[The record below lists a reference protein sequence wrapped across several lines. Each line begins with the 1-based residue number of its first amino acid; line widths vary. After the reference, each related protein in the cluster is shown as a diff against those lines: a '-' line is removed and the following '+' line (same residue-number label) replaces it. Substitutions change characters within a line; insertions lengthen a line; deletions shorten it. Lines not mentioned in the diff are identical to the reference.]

1 VKEAGGIVTDIAVL
15 SEITFL
21 GGRQRIAEHSPDVTI
36 HALIS
41 G

>member
-1 VKEAGGIVTDIAVL
+1 VKQAGGIVTDIAVL

-21 GGRQRIAEHSPDVTI
+21 GGRIRIAEHSPDVSI
-36 HALIS
+36 HVLIS